1 MDWLIE
7 NWDLLLRATWQHA
20 ELVALSL
27 AVALVLALAIGIAV
41 RHHPVL
47 STVVTTLS
55 GLLYT
60 VPSLAL
66 FAILVPIVGLGVVT
80 AVIGLTIYAF
90 LILTRNV
97 AAGLRQVPADVIDAA
112 TGMGMSARRILW
124 TVELPLAAPV
134 IVAGLRI
141 ASSTTISAATI
152 AAYINAGGLGS
163 IILTGIAQAFMVKI
177 ALGALVAA
185 VMAIGVDLGLARLE
199 ARLRTHAAAA

>member
-1 MDWLIE
+1 MDWLVE

-20 ELVALSL
+20 GLVALSL

-41 RHHPVL
+41 RRHPVL
-47 STVVTTLS
+47 SALVTTIS

-60 VPSLAL
+60 IPSLAL
-66 FAILVPIVGLGVVT
+66 FAILVPIVGLGAVT
-80 AVIGLTIYAF
+80 AVIGLTIYAL

-97 AAGLRQVPADVIDAA
+97 AAGLHQVPAEIIDAA
-112 TGMGMSARRILW
+112 TGMGMSPRRILW

-185 VMAIGVDLGLARLE
+185 VMAIGVDLALARLE
-199 ARLRTHAAAA
+199 ARVRARAAVA